1 MESKRLHS
9 GRDGLVAP
17 WSSGLPECG
26 EPLTFPIS
34 SKARSCWRLPKSIP
48 KPPLN
53 LSHPFNLARQ
63 PDKRTAKMTK
73 SKLIGFVATR
83 KPAAARKFYEKTLG
97 LTLASDDPFA
107 VVFDSKGTMLRVE
120 KVFP

>member
-1 MESKRLHS
+1 
-9 GRDGLVAP
+9 
-17 WSSGLPECG
+17 
-26 EPLTFPIS
+26 
-34 SKARSCWRLPKSIP
+34 
-48 KPPLN
+48 
-53 LSHPFNLARQ
+53 
-63 PDKRTAKMTK
+63 MTK